1 VHLTNLSWLPNAAV
15 TPVKGITISRNVA
28 RKQIPFEGK
37 GRYGAFRRRI
47 PLILVLLLS
56 NAHEHVYGT
65 EDFHAAATLEKR
77 MHKNQKASRR
87 Q

>member
-1 VHLTNLSWLPNAAV
+1 MHLTNLSWLPNAAV
-15 TPVKGITISRNVA
+15 TPVKGITIPRNVA

-37 GRYGAFRRRI
+37 EDMGLSGEES

-56 NAHEHVYGT
+56 NAHQQVYGT